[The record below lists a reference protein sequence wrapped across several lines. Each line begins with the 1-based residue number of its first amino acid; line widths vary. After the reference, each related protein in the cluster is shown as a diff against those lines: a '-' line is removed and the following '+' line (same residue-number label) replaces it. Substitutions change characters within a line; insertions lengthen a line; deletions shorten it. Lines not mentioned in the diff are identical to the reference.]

1 MTGIIISIGN
11 ELLIGDT
18 VNTNA
23 SWLGK
28 FLVDQ
33 GIEVIRIHTIS
44 DDLSIVRD
52 TINESLEAA
61 DIVISTG
68 GLGPT
73 HDDVTK
79 KAVAMLFNAE
89 MTVHKPTLGF
99 IKKIFEKRNIP
110 FSKSNYEQAE
120 VPDNAEVLFNKQGT
134 APGLWFE
141 ERDSLLA
148 VLPGVPYEMKE
159 LVNHKV
165 KPKLEAIT
173 GGNEKRYSRYLLTS
187 GVGES
192 TLSDNVVGNLEP
204 FLNDNLSV
212 AYLPSPQGTRIRI
225 SGYGHSEEEV
235 EEHMKPVI
243 DHILEKA
250 SYLIVGEGK
259 ELTLGEALGN
269 LLRENKL
276 TLAIAESCTGGQIA
290 DSVTNILGSSDYFL
304 GGMVTYSNKAKVQ
317 LLDVSENDL
326 ERYGAVSK
334 QVALQMAR
342 AAASRFGADI
352 GISTT
357 GIAGPGGGTEEK
369 PVGTVWVG
377 FWSKDDH
384 FAVKALFTNDRLIN
398 KERSSAV
405 ALEII
410 RRKILGYEKLPYDL
424 KPHYPDA

>member
-23 SWLGK
+23 SWLGR
-28 FLVDQ
+28 FLTGQ
-33 GIEVIRIHTIS
+33 GVEVLRIHTIS
-44 DDLSIVRD
+44 DNLSIVRD
-52 TINESLEAA
+52 TIEESLAAA

-79 KAVAMLFNAE
+79 KAVAMLFDAD
-89 MTVHKPTLGF
+89 MVIHKPTLGF

-120 VPDNAEVLFNKQGT
+120 VPANAEVLFNKQGT

-141 ERDSLLA
+141 EHDSLLA

-159 LVNHKV
+159 LINHKV
-165 KPKLEAIT
+165 RPKLEKLT
-173 GGNEKRYSRYLLTS
+173 GGNEKRYSRYLLTA

-192 TLSDNVVGNLEP
+192 TLSDTIIGNLDAYI
-204 FLNDNLSV
+204 NDNLSV

-225 SGYGHSEEEV
+225 SGYGHSEDEV
-235 EEHMKPVI
+235 ESHMQPVV
-243 DHILEKA
+243 DHIYDKA
-250 SYLIVGEGK
+250 SHLIVGEGK
-259 ELTLGEALGN
+259 ELTLSEALGD
-269 LLRENKL
+269 LLRNREL
-276 TLAIAESCTGGQIA
+276 TLAIAESCTGGHIA
-290 DSVTNILGSSDYFL
+290 NSVTDIAGSSDYFL
-304 GGMVTYSNKAKVQ
+304 GGMVSYSNRAKVE
-317 LLDVSENDL
+317 LLNVREDDL
-326 ERYGAVSK
+326 DKFGAVSK
-334 QVALQMAR
+334 EVAMQMAQGV
-342 AAASRFGADI
+342 ASRFNADY

-369 PVGTVWVG
+369 PVGTVWIG

-384 FAVKALFTNDRLIN
+384 FAVRALFTNDRLIN

-405 ALEII
+405 ALEIV
-410 RRKILGYEKLPYDL
+410 RRKVRGINELPYDL
-424 KPHYPDA
+424 KPQYP

>member
-28 FLVDQ
+28 YLTGQ

-44 DDLSIVRD
+44 DELSMVRE
-52 TINESLEAA
+52 TIAESLKAA
-61 DIVISTG
+61 DIVICTG

-79 KAVAMLFNAE
+79 KAVAMLFDAK

-99 IKKIFEKRNIP
+99 IKNIFEKRNIP

-148 VLPGVPYEMKE
+148 VLPGVPYEMKQ
-159 LVNHKV
+159 LVLNKV
-165 KPKLEAIT
+165 KPKLDTLT
-173 GGNEKRYSRYLLTS
+173 GGNEKRFSRYLLTA

-192 TLSDNVVGNLEP
+192 TLSDNIIGNLDP

-235 EEHMKPVI
+235 EKHMKPVLE
-243 DHILEKA
+243 HIYHSA
-250 SYLIVGEGK
+250 SHLIVGEGK
-259 ELTLGEALGN
+259 ELTLSEALGE
-269 LLRENKL
+269 LLRKQGL
-276 TLAIAESCTGGQIA
+276 TLAVAESCTGGFIA
-290 DSVTNILGSSDYFL
+290 DSITDIAGSSDYFL
-304 GGMVTYSNKAKVQ
+304 GGVVTYSNQAKVN
-317 LLDVSENDL
+317 LLEVRQEDL
-326 ERYGAVSK
+326 QNAGAVSK
-334 QVALQMAR
+334 PVALQMAR
-342 AAASRFGADI
+342 AAATRLGADI

-369 PVGTVWVG
+369 PVGTVWIG
-377 FWSKDDH
+377 FWTKDDH
-384 FAVKALFTNDRLIN
+384 FTVRALFTNNRLIN

-405 ALEII
+405 ALEIV
-410 RRKILGYEKLPYDL
+410 RRNILGYKELPYDL
-424 KPHYPDA
+424 KPQYP